1 MVVARCRVR
10 DRSKV
15 RRFVRPSLR
24 GGLLLS
30 VCLSVCLLYWQNF
43 CLRTWTA
50 ILEYLPFPYARQYNY
65 GGPTSVTP
73 SRRSSA
79 STAHDAIPLSHL
91 WMGFRP
97 QALLFSGSRPT
108 CRPPRSAMPHPSR
121 YPSARSSTSPI
132 RASELTCAS
141 RGRRQTQAAAQA
153 LASRSEDAGSSRTR
167 VLARRGARQAGKLRR
182 ADPVR
187 EPDVRPR
194 AGDCGRRRVLGVGAG
209 HAF

>member
-1 MVVARCRVR
+1 MQGERQVQGETLRA
-10 DRSKV
+10 SLSSGG
-15 RRFVRPSLR
+15 PS
-24 GGLLLS
+24 S
-30 VCLSVCLLYWQNF
+30 VCLSVCLSAVLAEF
-43 CLRTWTA
+43 
-50 ILEYLPFPYARQYNY
+50 LPKDLDGNTRVPAFSVCTTIYIYNY
-65 GGPTSVTP
+65 GGPVTP